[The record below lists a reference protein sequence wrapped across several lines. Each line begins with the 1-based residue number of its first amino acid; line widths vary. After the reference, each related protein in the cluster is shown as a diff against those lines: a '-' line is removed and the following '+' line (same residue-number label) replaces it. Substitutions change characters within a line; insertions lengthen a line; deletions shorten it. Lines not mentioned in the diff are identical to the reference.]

1 MTSSTKPEVRNIVQ
15 RRQRWTE
22 PLSVGCEAA
31 SRGISALGDI
41 LVLNVDGIIITL
53 KLLLGLYLCGLNASI
68 GYITHGERPKEEEPI
83 IVPTQLLSLQFGL
96 R

>member
-1 MTSSTKPEVRNIVQ
+1 LWLE
-15 RRQRWTE
+15 RQ
-22 PLSVGCEAA
+22 
-31 SRGISALGDI
+31 
-41 LVLNVDGIIITL
+41 
-53 KLLLGLYLCGLNASI
+53 YASI